1 MISYFA
7 MNITC
12 NGKFISILCSAV
24 VVAFFV
30 AMDTHLYFTLQKTSL
45 VHQDPPVPGK
55 WSPFKPLSMKLI
67 LTDPYNHYVMGP
79 SAEYFDE
86 ITGFSKVLYFI
97 TPNMISITHVITSII
112 SAKLVASE
120 SLAKRRFGILLY
132 QFRSWLDDLD
142 GVVFR
147 SHNNQSGSY
156 RSNHNTLGYY
166 VDIYSDIVGGIA
178 LMFGVLFYLYKSL
191 PVCNGNKN
199 YTPLPLTKPQESKNG
214 STSPV
219 PNNSPNRKF
228 NFNILSVFGSS
239 ERPVHGYT
247 KKFIFYKVLC
257 VGLCIAIASGTWD
270 KVVEKYT
277 YLYQTDLKDPVLE
290 EFLTFFQ
297 YLGYIIIFVI
307 NLLSFIHINQHFCI
321 LPLINGEICL
331 IKYFHVVK
339 CKIVLKKKLELENSK
354 KIKRRTLL
362 VLEYSI
368 LSSEA

>member
-290 EFLTFFQ
+290 SIQSDALHSGSMWLIIYMWRIWEGQCIVHMICIAVFIDKIWEFLTFFQ

-307 NLLSFIHINQHFCI
+307 NLLSFIHINQ
-321 LPLINGEICL
+321 
-331 IKYFHVVK
+331 VRQA
-339 CKIVLKKKLELENSK
+339 LKM
-354 KIKRRTLL
+354 
-362 VLEYSI
+362 
-368 LSSEA
+368 